1 MVLDDLEDTKKGPF
15 CKPYGQLFYENLE
28 KMPSFQVIEA
38 YLNCLSEAKQKI
50 QQAVAILEG
59 TLQRGSEK
67 LKEIDEPEEVQF
79 MFGQVTGSRVEIEK
93 EIEHLSQDRREI
105 DKLISQ
111 YSESG
116 IFAMPVHDFMT
127 IFDAEYAIKVEK
139 KRTESDE
146 LYFTDIKGKD
156 LAGCAGFEHFNKV
169 MTGYLIRKVLT
180 GKEDPEQE
188 KQL

>member
-1 MVLDDLEDTKKGPF
+1 M
-15 CKPYGQLFYENLE
+15 
-28 KMPSFQVIEA
+28 
-38 YLNCLSEAKQKI
+38 
-50 QQAVAILEG
+50 
-59 TLQRGSEK
+59 
-67 LKEIDEPEEVQF
+67 QF

-111 YSESG
+111 YSENG

-127 IFDAEYAIKVEK
+127 IFDAEYVIKVEK

-146 LYFTDIKGKD
+146 LYYTDIKGKD

-180 GKEDPEQE
+180 GKEESEQE

>member
-1 MVLDDLEDTKKGPF
+1 MVLDDIEDTQKGPF
-15 CKPYGQLFYENLE
+15 CKPYGQLFYDNLK

-38 YLNCLSEAKQKI
+38 YLNCLTEAKQKI

-59 TLQRGSEK
+59 TLQRGTEK
-67 LKEIDEPEEVQF
+67 LKEISEPEEMQF
-79 MFGQVTGSRVEIEK
+79 MFGQVTASRVEIEK

-105 DKLISQ
+105 DTLISQ
-111 YSESG
+111 YSEKG
-116 IFAMPVHDFMT
+116 IFAMPIHEFMT
-127 IFDAEYAIKVEK
+127 IFDAEYSIKVEK

-146 LYFTDIKGKD
+146 LYCTDIKGKD

-169 MTGYLIRKVLT
+169 MTGYLIKKVLT
-180 GKEDPEQE
+180 GKDDSCEE